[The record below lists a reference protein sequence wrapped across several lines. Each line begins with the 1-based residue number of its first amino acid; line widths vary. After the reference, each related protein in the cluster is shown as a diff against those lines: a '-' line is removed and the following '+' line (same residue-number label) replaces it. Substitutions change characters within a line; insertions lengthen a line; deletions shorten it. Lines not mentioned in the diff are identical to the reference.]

1 MICIHLCSGQPY
13 CQRLVAGAIVSSDG
27 QADGRRS
34 EAISWAAP
42 RIAGT
47 KQSKAKAIS
56 LGKRGA
62 QTSARPQTKQDNFP
76 LDNCQEDKYQGRPL
90 PALVGYNSLWVKHR
104 LFEVITYHD

>member
-1 MICIHLCSGQPY
+1 MLWYVSTYVPASLIIN
-13 CQRLVAGAIVSSDG
+13 AIVSLDG

-42 RIAGT
+42 AGT

-76 LDNCQEDKYQGRPL
+76 LDNCQEDKYQGRQV
-90 PALVGYNSLWVKHR
+90 PALALVQRELVC
-104 LFEVITYHD
+104 